1 MCFIVVLFR
10 LNSNSSVLD
19 KFKYEKLT
27 NFCAYSERCRKDVAE
42 KCRKLEIPRE
52 EFSAY
57 LQLLEEDGFLSEKR
71 YAASFVRSKAN
82 RSWGPKKI
90 EMGLKAKGISAE
102 VFQTMIEDL
111 QKPLLIEKMQV
122 LIDRKVKSIKGETAS
137 DRKQKLIRFLL
148 GKGFAYD
155 LIKEAIGTRS
165 F

>member
-1 MCFIVVLFR
+1 M
-10 LNSNSSVLD
+10 LD

-42 KCRKLEIPRE
+42 KCRKLEIPQE
-52 EFSAY
+52 EQSEY
-57 LQLLEEDGFLSEKR
+57 LLLLEEDGFLSEKR

-90 EMGLKAKGISAE
+90 EMGLKAKGITSE
-102 VFQTMIEDL
+102 VFLPFIEEL
-111 QKPLLIEKMQV
+111 QKPHLVEKILV
-122 LIDRKVKSIKGETAS
+122 LMDRKVKSIKGDTPS

>member
-1 MCFIVVLFR
+1 M
-10 LNSNSSVLD
+10 LD
-19 KFKYEKLT
+19 KIKYEKLT

-42 KCRKLEIPRE
+42 KCRKLEIPQE
-52 EFSAY
+52 EQNAY
-57 LQLLEEDGFLSEKR
+57 LFLLEEDGFLSEKR

-90 EMGLKAKGISAE
+90 EMGLKAKGIPSE
-102 VFQTMIEDL
+102 VYHPFIDNL
-111 QKPLLIEKMQV
+111 QKPLLVEKILV
-122 LIDRKVKSIKGETAS
+122 LIDRKVKSIKGDTPS

-155 LIKEAIGTRS
+155 LVKEAIGTRL

>member
-1 MCFIVVLFR
+1 M
-10 LNSNSSVLD
+10 LD
-19 KFKYEKLT
+19 KVKYEKLT

-42 KCRKLEIPRE
+42 KCRKLEISQE
-52 EFSAY
+52 ELSAY
-57 LQLLEEDGFLSEKR
+57 LLLLEEEGFLSEKR

-90 EMGLKAKGISAE
+90 EMGLKAKGIPSE
-102 VFQTMIEDL
+102 VFHPFIEDI
-111 QKPLLIEKMQV
+111 QKPLLIEKIQL
-122 LIDRKVKSIKGETAS
+122 LIDRKVKSIKGETPS

-155 LIKEAIGTRS
+155 LIKDAMGARS

>member
-10 LNSNSSVLD
+10 LNSNSSVID

-42 KCRKLEIPRE
+42 KCRKLEIPQE

-90 EMGLKAKGISAE
+90 EMGLKAKGISVE
-102 VFQTMIEDL
+102 VFQPLIEDL

>member
-1 MCFIVVLFR
+1 M
-10 LNSNSSVLD
+10 LD
-19 KFKYEKLT
+19 KVKYEKLT

-42 KCRKLEIPRE
+42 KCRKLEIPQDEQR
-52 EFSAY
+52 AY
-57 LQLLEEDGFLSEKR
+57 LSLLEEDGFLSEKR

-90 EMGLKAKGISAE
+90 EMGLKAKGIPSE
-102 VFQTMIEDL
+102 VFHPFIEDI
-111 QKPLLIEKMQV
+111 QKPLLIEKIQL
-122 LIDRKVKSIKGETAS
+122 LIDRKVKSIKGETPS

-155 LIKEAIGTRS
+155 LIKEAIGARS